1 MSNHVGGTGVQTGET
16 NDDDYNHDHGV
27 DEEEEVYDDA
37 DNRYGGNVNF
47 TITEYEDQ

>member
-1 MSNHVGGTGVQTGET
+1 MAYRTPTAKGVET
-16 NDDDYNHDHGV
+16 NDDDYNHDHEV
-27 DEEEEVYDDA
+27 DDEEEEVYDDA